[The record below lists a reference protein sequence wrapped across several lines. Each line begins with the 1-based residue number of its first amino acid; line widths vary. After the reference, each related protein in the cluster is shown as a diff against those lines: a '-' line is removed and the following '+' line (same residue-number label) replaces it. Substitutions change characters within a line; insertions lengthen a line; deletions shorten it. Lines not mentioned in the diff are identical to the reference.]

1 MEKRVKI
8 DFKNKIIEVEGD
20 DEFINEKINW
30 FYSLINCGMASGVT
44 QETNSSVLT
53 GDLTSVNSRV
63 NEIFG
68 IDEIQLSY
76 VVHIKGDDFRFILQS
91 RKLKGSR
98 AEVQVKIALM
108 FCGVCE
114 LLNKEAN
121 TKELRQICENYK
133 CLDGNFAANLKRDGY
148 FSIDKGVNSEISLT
162 MPGRDELQDLMK
174 EIVEGNND

>member
-1 MEKRVKI
+1 MEKKVKI

-30 FYSLINCGMASGVT
+30 FYSLINCGMASSMT
-44 QETNSSVLT
+44 QEVSSSVLT
-53 GDLTSVNSRV
+53 GEASVDSKV
-63 NEIFG
+63 KEIFG
-68 IDEIQLSY
+68 VDEIQLSY
-76 VVHIKGDDFRFILQS
+76 VVHIKGDEFRFILQS

-98 AEVQVKIALM
+98 AEIQVKIALI

-162 MPGRDELQDLMK
+162 MPGRDELQGLMK
-174 EIVEGNND
+174 EIVEGNDN